1 MENAQLTL
9 IRKSKITETVNNI
22 IDLGGRKMKTKGIVV
37 IMLITTVVLS
47 LCGCSNDKG
56 EIENLMT
63 EFEYSCNE
71 LDIDAMLNCINP
83 AISDKIKLATGIA
96 GMFKDKDSDELTEEL
111 VGMLTGDNSLN
122 ADDFFSSIKIEIS
135 DIKTKKETGTAN
147 AIVEYSVAGET
158 FKQEATFNYIY
169 NMEKWYIS
177 SFKLK

>member
-1 MENAQLTL
+1 M
-9 IRKSKITETVNNI
+9 KI
-22 IDLGGRKMKTKGIVV
+22 KGIV
-37 IMLITTVVLS
+37 IMMLIATMVLS

-71 LDIDAMLNCINP
+71 LDIDAMLDCIDP

-96 GMFKDKDSDELTEEL
+96 SMFTDKDSDELTEEL

-122 ADDFFSSIKIEIS
+122 ADDFFSSIKIETS

-147 AIVEYSVAGET
+147 AIVEYSIAGEK
-158 FKQEATFNYIY
+158 FKKEATFEYIY
-169 NMEKWYIS
+169 DMEKWYIS
-177 SFKLK
+177 SFNLK

>member
-1 MENAQLTL
+1 
-9 IRKSKITETVNNI
+9 
-22 IDLGGRKMKTKGIVV
+22 MKFKGIVIV
-37 IMLITTVVLS
+37 MLITTMVLS

-71 LDIDAMLNCINP
+71 MDIDAMLNCIDP

-96 GMFKDKDSDELTEEL
+96 GMFTDKDSDELTEEL
-111 VGMLTGDNSLN
+111 VGMLTGDDSLN
-122 ADDFFSSIKIEIS
+122 AGDFFSSIKVETT

-147 AIVEYSVAGET
+147 AIVEYSIAGEK
-158 FKQEATFNYIY
+158 FKKEAAFDYVY
-169 NMEKWYIS
+169 NMDKWYIS

>member
-1 MENAQLTL
+1 M
-9 IRKSKITETVNNI
+9 KI
-22 IDLGGRKMKTKGIVV
+22 KGIVV
-37 IMLITTVVLS
+37 VMLIATMVLS

-71 LDIDAMLNCINP
+71 LDIDAMLDCIDP

-96 GMFKDKDSDELTEEL
+96 SMFTDKDSDELTEEL

-122 ADDFFSSIKIEIS
+122 ADDFFSSIKIETS

-147 AIVEYSVAGET
+147 AIVEYSIASEK
-158 FKQEATFNYIY
+158 FKKEATFEYVY
-169 NMEKWYIS
+169 HMEKWYIS
-177 SFKLK
+177 SFNLK

>member
-1 MENAQLTL
+1 
-9 IRKSKITETVNNI
+9 
-22 IDLGGRKMKTKGIVV
+22 MKFKGIVIV
-37 IMLITTVVLS
+37 MLIAAMVLS
-47 LCGCSNDKG
+47 LCGCSNDKS

-71 LDIDAMLNCINP
+71 LDIDAMLNCIDP

-96 GMFKDKDSDELTEEL
+96 GMFTDKDSDELIEGL

-122 ADDFFSSIKIEIS
+122 ADDFFSSIKIETS

-147 AIVEYSVAGET
+147 AIVEYSVAGEK
-158 FKQEATFNYIY
+158 FKKEATFDYVY
-169 NMEKWYIS
+169 NMDKWYIS